1 LSQRKGI
8 KKIQRK
14 FSILDFVMKSL
25 SYQYFN
31 FRNEFLGSKN
41 AKKVVFIIKI
51 LQGTELLL
59 KFKREK

>member
-1 LSQRKGI
+1 
-8 KKIQRK
+8 
-14 FSILDFVMKSL
+14 MKSL